1 MNFVTKLS
9 QFAEKTFA
17 LWVIVFGFLAFMIP
31 SGFIWIGPFISIL
44 LGIIMFGMGMTLT
57 LGDFKEIGK
66 QPISVIIGVVLQ
78 FTVMPLIAYGL
89 AKGLSLPPEI
99 AVGVILVGAAPGGTA
114 SNVMT
119 YLAKGSVALSVA
131 ITTVSTLLAPILT
144 PAIIYLLANEWL
156 NVSATDMF
164 MTVVKVVLIPIFL
177 GLIVK
182 LLFNK
187 TVEKTLS
194 AMPLVSV
201 IAITAIVTAVVAGNK
216 EEIIQSGLLIFAVVI
231 LHNLLGYLFG
241 FVLATLFKQ
250 SYKDKK
256 AIAIEV
262 GMQNSGLGA
271 TLATA
276 HFAPLVAVP
285 SAIFS
290 LWHNISG
297 PILATY
303 WSRKNN
309 D

>member
-1 MNFVTKLS
+1 LCS
-9 QFAEKTFA
+9 
-17 LWVIVFGFLAFMIP
+17 
-31 SGFIWIGPFISIL
+31 SI
-44 LGIIMFGMGMTLT
+44 FPYTTL
-57 LGDFKEIGK
+57 FR
-66 QPISVIIGVVLQ
+66 S
-78 FTVMPLIAYGL
+78 
-89 AKGLSLPPEI
+89 
-99 AVGVILVGAAPGGTA
+99 
-114 SNVMT
+114 
-119 YLAKGSVALSVA
+119 
-131 ITTVSTLLAPILT
+131 
-144 PAIIYLLANEWL
+144 
-156 NVSATDMF
+156 
-164 MTVVKVVLIPIFL
+164 
-177 GLIVK
+177 
-182 LLFNK
+182 
-187 TVEKTLS
+187 
-194 AMPLVSV
+194 
-201 IAITAIVTAVVAGNK
+201 VAGNK
-216 EEIIQSGLLIFAVVI
+216 EEIIQSCLLIYAVVI